1 MVNGQAMIPTARGDA
16 VAASELGLVLPTEL
30 IIQETAELAI
40 NWPDN
45 SWAARP
51 EEERIAS
58 VVEKLNEAHA
68 GGVGAI
74 LDRTI
79 VGISR
84 NIPRMQKIAQQTKMN
99 IMVCTGIYVLY
110 ELPYYFQYR
119 EENPEDYS
127 GQLSLA
133 DFMVRDIEEG
143 VLGTGVR
150 AAAIKVISDRY
161 GIEETPDVLK
171 VFKATS
177 QAHRR
182 TGTPIVTHIHAME
195 DVHRQ
200 QKVFADEGVDLS
212 RVVIAHLDRAAP
224 DVPLEEFER
233 ALDRGSYLSF
243 DGWGPSGKNHPSGT
257 EDNLRRIASLVK
269 KGYVKQL
276 LLSSGWPLAF
286 EDCFPKNYKPSG
298 IKPYMSLIVQVI
310 PGLKELGLGDA
321 DIHEMTHA
329 NPQRMLSTSAEGGY

>member
-1 MVNGQAMIPTARGDA
+1 MTISEAMIPTARGDA
-16 VAASELGLVLPTEL
+16 IPASELGLVLPTAV
-30 IIQETAELAI
+30 IIQETPELSI

-58 VVEKLNEAHA
+58 VVEKLNAAYA
-68 GGVGAI
+68 GGVGSL
-74 LDRTI
+74 LDRAI
-79 VGISR
+79 VGIGR
-84 NIPRMQKIAQQTKMN
+84 NIPRMQKIAQQTELN
-99 IMVCTGIYVLY
+99 ILVCTGIYTLY
-110 ELPYYFQYR
+110 ELTYYFQYR
-119 EENPEDYS
+119 EEHPEDYP

-143 VLGTGVR
+143 VLDTGVR
-150 AAAIKVISDRY
+150 AAAIKVVSDRY

-182 TGTPIVTHIHAME
+182 TGAPIVTHIHAIE

-200 QKVFADEGVDLS
+200 QKVLADEGVDLS
-212 RVVIAHLDRAAP
+212 RVVIAHLDRATP

-243 DGWGPSGKNHPSGT
+243 EGWGLTDQHHPSGT
-257 EDNLRRIASLVK
+257 ECNLQRVAELLK

-276 LLSSGWPLAF
+276 LISAGSPLAF
-286 EDCFPKNYKPSG
+286 HDVYGIPYKRAGTP
-298 IKPYMSLIVQVI
+298 PYLSLILQVI
-310 PGLKELGLGDA
+310 PALKELGVSEA
-321 DIHEMTHA
+321 DIHEMTHD
-329 NPQRMLSTSAEGGY
+329 NPKRMLSTLGKGGY